1 MEKGVLER
9 LDDYSFLLPKGFVP
23 CMRVPGVI
31 FATEKLLEHIIKD
44 EAFRQ
49 VANAACLPGI
59 VKYSL
64 AMPDIHWGYGL
75 PIGGVVAESVEE
87 GVISP
92 GGVGSDINCG
102 VRLIETNL
110 TKDDIEGKIERL
122 VNLMYTNVPCGVGS
136 EGKLHLSQK
145 ELGEVLVD
153 GSQWAVRNGFGWK
166 EDTIFTEEKG
176 KMDFANPENL
186 SKRAFERGLPQLGTL
201 GAGNHFLEIQTVE
214 RIFDERTAKILGL
227 FEGQVTVMVHTGSR
241 GLGFQ
246 VCEDYMKEFIPAMAR
261 YGINLPDRQLACAPI
276 SSPEGKRYLG
286 AMASAANYAWANRQM
301 ITHWVRESFEKALET
316 PAERLGMH
324 ILYDVAHN
332 IAKFETHTI
341 DGKKMKL
348 LIHRKGATRAFGPGS
363 KEIPEK
369 FQKAGQPVIIPGDM
383 GTASY
388 ILVGTETAMQ
398 RSFGSTC
405 HGAGRVMSRHA
416 AIRKT
421 KGKDIVSEMGK
432 RGIYVRAKSR
442 RTLAEEVPEAY
453 KDIDEIVEA
462 VCGANLSKKVARL
475 VPLGVVKG

>member
-1 MEKGVLER
+1 MEKGVLKR
-9 LDDYSFLLPKGFVP
+9 LDEYSFLLPKGFVP

-75 PIGGVVAESVEE
+75 PIGGVVAESVEK

-102 VRLIETNL
+102 VRLIKTSL
-110 TKDDIEGKIERL
+110 TKKDIEGKIEQL
-122 VNLMYTNVPCGVGS
+122 VNLLYTNVPCGVGS
-136 EGKLHLSQK
+136 EGKLRLSQK
-145 ELGEVLVD
+145 ELREVLVG
-153 GSQWAVRNGFGWK
+153 GSQWAVRNGFGWA
-166 EDTIFTEEKG
+166 EDIEFTEEKG
-176 KMDFANPENL
+176 KMDFADPENL
-186 SKRAFERGLPQLGTL
+186 SKRALERGLPQLGTL

-214 RIFDERTAKILGL
+214 RVFDKNAAKILGL

-246 VCEDYMKEFIPAMAR
+246 VCEDYMKEFIPAMTR
-261 YGINLPDRQLACAPI
+261 YGINLPDKQLACAPI

-301 ITHWVRESFEKALET
+301 ITHWVRESFERALET
-316 PAERLGMH
+316 PAEKLDMH

-332 IAKFETHTI
+332 IAKFETHI
-341 DGKKMKL
+341 VDGKKMKL
-348 LIHRKGATRAFGPGS
+348 LVHRKGATRAFGPGS